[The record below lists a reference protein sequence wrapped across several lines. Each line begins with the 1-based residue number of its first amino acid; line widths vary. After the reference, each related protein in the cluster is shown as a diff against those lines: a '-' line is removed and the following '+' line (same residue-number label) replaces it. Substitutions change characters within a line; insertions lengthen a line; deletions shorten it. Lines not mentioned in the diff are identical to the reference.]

1 MGGLQYKEVSATP
14 VSEMQVTSTL
24 VWLAAIATDGR
35 KPPLVAAVAARDG
48 AMLSIMWGTMMR
60 GNEVGGMQLA
70 GLRLADGSSALP
82 KLLPYL
88 TLAPG
93 EEWLI
98 KPVRTK
104 TEKAN
109 VVRPRRVKFGVVAHD
124 LDPAVWV
131 HRALL
136 TAALARQPVTGQL
149 VRPMTRDRQGFKEA
163 PLKSTALNYVFKTAG
178 RGRCVGRT
186 NTTWHPPGE
195 PHRQLEQPGAA
206 HRR

>member
-1 MGGLQYKEVSATP
+1 
-14 VSEMQVTSTL
+14 
-24 VWLAAIATDGR
+24 
-35 KPPLVAAVAARDG
+35 
-48 AMLSIMWGTMMR
+48 MLSIMWGTMMR

-82 KLLPYL
+82 KLWLVL

-98 KPVRTK
+98 KPVQTK

-109 VVRPRRVKFGVVAHD
+109 VVRPRRVQFGVVAHD
-124 LDPAVWV
+124 LDPGVWV

-136 TAALARQPVTGQL
+136 TATLARQPITGHL

-163 PLKSTALNYVFKTAG
+163 PLKSTALNCVLKKRLSEAGVLAGQTPHGIRRGAIQAAGAAG
-178 RGRCVGRT
+178 RCPQEVMEQAHMVT
-186 NTTWHPPGE
+186 PGVFQRYMD
-195 PHRQLEQPGAA
+195 PVRHLRD
-206 HRR
+206 R